1 MHRVVEKA
9 RFRTFPDPPRP
20 ARDVTDPDP
29 LHAGPRRGF
38 DQEPVLS
45 ARQLLD
51 LYRLLHLSRS
61 TRKRLADGTI
71 HDRELISFEQDP
83 TTDDTAIV
91 AALTL
96 RRGADSP
103 PDLALHPRWVP
114 GLYYLMGGTPEGFFR
129 EALGETVH
137 EAPGLVRPMAPVR
150 VLVDVGCGLA
160 MALGRAGG
168 DRVTMAFALPGT
180 WALGGWH
187 EGLNL
192 AAVHRCPMVVVVHR
206 NGGERRRSEAHQGT
220 RLERLTEICDAY
232 GIQGV
237 TVESGE
243 PWAIRRAAGA
253 AVERA
258 RSGAGVQLLE
268 VRARNAAS
276 LQTLDS
282 LRSYLLGAEI
292 AREHDLAELEE
303 MAEIRVARAWTT
315 VAAQGVPRG
324 NQALGEVWSG
334 VHLREPWWRRAGGA
348 PSDPHVRL
356 DKGGTR

>member
-1 MHRVVEKA
+1 MEKA
-9 RFRTFPDPPRP
+9 GFRTFPDPPEP

-38 DQEPVLS
+38 DEGPVLS
-45 ARQLLD
+45 PRQLLD

-61 TRKRLADGTI
+61 SRRRLADGMI
-71 HDRELISFEQDP
+71 PDGEPISFEPDS
-83 TTDDTAIV
+83 TADDTAIV

-96 RRGADSP
+96 RRGAESP

-129 EALGETVH
+129 EMLGEAVH
-137 EAPGLVRPMAPVR
+137 EAPGLVRPMVPVR
-150 VLVDVGCGLA
+150 VSVDVACGLA

-168 DRVTMAFALPGT
+168 DRVVMAFALPGT

-192 AAVHRCPMVVVVHR
+192 AAVHGCPMVVVVHR
-206 NGGERRRSEAHQGT
+206 SGEERRRSHARQGT
-220 RLERLTEICDAY
+220 RLERLTEVCDAY

-268 VRARNAAS
+268 VRAREASS
-276 LQTLDS
+276 LQTPGS
-282 LRSYLLGAEI
+282 LRSYLLGAGI
-292 AREHDLAELEE
+292 AREHDLAELED
-303 MAEIRVARAWTT
+303 MAETRVAQAWNL
-315 VAAQGVPRG
+315 VAARGVPRKG
-324 NQALGEVWSG
+324 QALGEVWSG
-334 VHLREPWWRRAGGA
+334 VRPREPWWRREDGA
-348 PSDPHVRL
+348 PSDPHVQPHQ
-356 DKGGTR
+356 GGAG